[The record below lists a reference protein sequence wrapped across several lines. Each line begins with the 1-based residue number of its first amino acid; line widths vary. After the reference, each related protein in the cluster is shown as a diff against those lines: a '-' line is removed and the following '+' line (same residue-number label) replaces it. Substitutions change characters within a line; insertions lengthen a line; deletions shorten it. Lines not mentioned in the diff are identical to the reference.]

1 MIDVKSIE
9 EEVGEHE
16 EYEDVN
22 SDIHREYNLL
32 VYKYASLLANYMSLK
47 KEFQDQSKEL
57 NFYKERFKNEI
68 RYSDSGSWLP

>member
-1 MIDVKSIE
+1 MIDVKSLE
-9 EEVGEHE
+9 EETLG

-32 VYKYASLLANYMSLK
+32 VYKYAMLLSKFMNLEKDYQ
-47 KEFQDQSKEL
+47 EVSKEL

-68 RYSDSGSWLP
+68 RYSDSTSWMP

>member
-1 MIDVKSIE
+1 MIDVKSLE
-9 EEVGEHE
+9 EETLG

-32 VYKYASLLANYMSLK
+32 VYKYAMLLSKFMNLEKDYQ
-47 KEFQDQSKEL
+47 EVSKEL

-68 RYSDSGSWLP
+68 RYSDSTSWMS